1 MAISSYDKYRQSA
14 VQTSTP
20 AQLLLMLYDGAVRF
34 IRAGIAGIEE
44 KDLEK
49 ANINLG
55 KAQLIVSELNVSLD
69 ASYEVS
75 QSLTSL
81 YEYINHLL
89 LQANIK
95 KETAPAQEALE
106 YITDLR
112 VTWAQAAKQVAA
124 SSGTAGLTDYHG

>member
-20 AQLLLMLYDGAVRF
+20 AQLLLMLYDGALRF
-34 IRAGIAGIEE
+34 TRAGIAGIEE

-49 ANINLG
+49 ANTNLG
-55 KAQLIVSELNVSLD
+55 KAQLIVSELAVSLD

-75 QSLTSL
+75 QSLNSL

-112 VTWAQAAKQVAA
+112 TTWAQAAKQVAA
-124 SSGTAGLTDYHG
+124 SAGTGGSTDYHG

>member
-1 MAISSYDKYRQSA
+1 
-14 VQTSTP
+14 
-20 AQLLLMLYDGAVRF
+20 MLYDGALRF
-34 IRAGIAGIEE
+34 TRAGIAGIEE

-49 ANINLG
+49 ANTNLG
-55 KAQLIVSELNVSLD
+55 KAQLIVSELAVSLD

-75 QSLTSL
+75 QSLNSL
-81 YEYINHLL
+81 YEYVNHLL

-95 KETAPAQEALE
+95 KETAPAQEALD

-124 SSGTAGLTDYHG
+124 SAGTGGSTDYHG